1 MGYEAPELRVFRLTF
16 EDRPGLEVAAR
27 SVTLERW
34 MEITGLSGDDALSA
48 TSLPDDGP
56 PPGAGLREGFAEALV
71 SWNLTNGGKPVP
83 ATPAGLAAQDVG
95 LVRDLVKG
103 WLEAVSGVSEA
114 LGKDSG
120 SGGTS
125 PEESIPGLAESSQS
139 LPSSGGPG

>member
-34 MEITGLSGDDALSA
+34 MEITGLSGDGALSA
-48 TSLPDDGP
+48 TSLPDGGP
-56 PPGAGLREGFAEALV
+56 PPSGGLQEGFAQNLV
-71 SWNLTNGGKPVP
+71 SWNLTSKGEPVP
-83 ATPAGLAAQDVG
+83 ATAEGLRSLDTGFA
-95 LVRDLVKG
+95 RELVKA
-103 WLEAVSGVSEA
+103 WLEAVSGVIPA
-114 LGKDSG
+114 GLGKDSP

-125 PEESIPGLAESSQS
+125 GEASLGLANSSKS